1 MGYRSC
7 YRSCDVSSLEMKTMG
22 TWLNSI
28 YSRYAVVVL
37 AGAFAAWVFLPD
49 LPENSPMATTTAAA
63 TDSQETESSGLKR
76 AADLIVDMTNEFR
89 EHHSVEQVKVNSEL
103 ARAAD
108 YFADYMATTDK
119 YSHTADGKTPSQRAE
134 EHGYD
139 YCLVSENIAYV
150 YSSTGFNTEEL
161 AEDLVRGW
169 QDSPEHRK
177 NMLDR
182 GVTEIG
188 VAVAHSTKTG
198 NYYGVQMFG
207 RPKSLSFRFAIENKS
222 EMPID
227 YNVGERTFEL
237 PPHYRQTHE
246 ECLPADLVFHL
257 PAKSKPDRYTFRPQS
272 GDVFIVVGPPE
283 RLRIEK
289 KEPSEKEA

>member
-1 MGYRSC
+1 
-7 YRSCDVSSLEMKTMG
+7 MG
-22 TWLNSI
+22 TWLKSVCP
-28 YSRYAVVVL
+28 RYAVALL
-37 AGAFAAWVFLPD
+37 AAVFVAWVFLPN
-49 LPENSPMATTTAAA
+49 PPANNSPMATTTAAA
-63 TDSQETESSGLKR
+63 TDSKKLNPPDLKR
-76 AADLIVDMTNEFR
+76 AADHIADMTNEVR
-89 EHHSVEQVKVNSEL
+89 EHHGVKHVNFNSEL
-103 ARAAD
+103 TRAAE
-108 YFADYMATTDK
+108 YFAKYMASTDK
-119 YSHTADGKTPSQRAE
+119 YSHTADGKSPSQRAE
-134 EHGYD
+134 DHGYD

-150 YSSTGFNTEEL
+150 YSSTGFNIEDL

-182 GVTEIG
+182 AVTEIG

-237 PPHYRQTHE
+237 SPHYRQTHE
-246 ECLPADLVFHL
+246 ECLPAELVFHL
-257 PAKSKPDRYTFRPQS
+257 PARSKPDRYTFRPQS